1 MQSIG
6 EEVEADSAND
16 EENMHDR
23 AVGAHDRRWSGEVA
37 ARGVHGCAANA
48 RGDELR
54 SCSPLRPRG
63 GAEAKLVPRADEID
77 DRSDLG
83 ALLTAAT
90 FALLPSAGES

>member
-1 MQSIG
+1 MNNMCMTGLSARTTDDG
-6 EEVEADSAND
+6 AAKSPLEVSMAA
-16 EENMHDR
+16 
-23 AVGAHDRRWSGEVA
+23 GTRRRV
-37 ARGVHGCAANA
+37 R
-48 RGDELR
+48 
-54 SCSPLRPRG
+54 SPLRPRG